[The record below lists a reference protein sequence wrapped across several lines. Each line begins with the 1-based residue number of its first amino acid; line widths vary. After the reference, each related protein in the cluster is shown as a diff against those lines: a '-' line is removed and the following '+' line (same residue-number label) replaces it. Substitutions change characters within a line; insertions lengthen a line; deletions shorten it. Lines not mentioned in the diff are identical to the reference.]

1 MAASRFFWQVGFLTI
16 IHSLIGLCQCKS
28 HPTRGKSACPQI
40 GDFIW
45 KKHWRSEGREK
56 DIIGSSTATQAVRA
70 SVILKIREGKKERE
84 RECVCMCMR
93 EIGRERKGG
102 RKERREERE
111 QKNFKLLVFGYSFH
125 LLTMSELL

>member
-1 MAASRFFWQVGFLTI
+1 
-16 IHSLIGLCQCKS
+16 
-28 HPTRGKSACPQI
+28 
-40 GDFIW
+40 
-45 KKHWRSEGREK
+45 
-56 DIIGSSTATQAVRA
+56 VRA